1 MYAQKKCIV
10 HQDAEDCE
18 YNVGIANTR
27 LSKFDSTS
35 SQVVAP
41 LHAYIS
47 REHVTRLVKF
57 MLDSSCYVL
66 HSSNYKGDFVML
78 SSRILPRGG
87 NYYSSTCKGHCL

>member
-1 MYAQKKCIV
+1 MYTRKKKDRQTLMYAQKKCIV

-41 LHAYIS
+41 LTCIY
-47 REHVTRLVKF
+47 L
-57 MLDSSCYVL
+57 SCHKVGKIYA
-66 HSSNYKGDFVML
+66 
-78 SSRILPRGG
+78 
-87 NYYSSTCKGHCL
+87 